1 MLSVEEVA
9 KHYGLRP
16 DTIRRKIRAGE
27 IEALRLGHVYRLA
40 WPDVWACEDGPIPKR
55 ARIARYQ
62 EDLLCKKTIA
72 GALRVSV
79 RTIERWIE
87 DGLPTRNAFGAV
99 RCNPHDVTDW
109 LKLRGVDLPQG
120 WWA

>member
-9 KHYGLRP
+9 KHYGLRS
-16 DTIRRKIRAGE
+16 DTVRRKIRAGE
-27 IEALRLGHVYRLA
+27 IEALRLGRVFRLA
-40 WPDVWACEDGPIPKR
+40 WPDVWACEDGPMPKR

-109 LKLRGVDLPQG
+109 FKLQGVDLPQG
-120 WWA
+120 WWV